1 MIMEIVEFDR
11 PQGFTDADLL
21 EDARSTIPRWKGYSG
36 LIRKHFVTDGP
47 KVMGVYIWES
57 REDAAKGHDAAW
69 VAAFTERTG
78 VKPTLRIYDMFMEID
93 NAGDAVREFPTG

>member
-11 PQGFTDADLL
+11 PEGFTDADLL

-78 VKPTLRIYDMFMEID
+78 AKPTLRIYDMFMEID
-93 NAGDAVREFPTG
+93 NVGDAVREFPIG